1 MAPETG
7 TGPQDLPVDGR
18 RPPARVDEP
27 QLAGGAPGAEVTV
40 EGQEA
45 PRESGE
51 GGRGGGRRRSSYADR
66 DLTTGSI
73 RRNLA
78 FLAWPQV
85 VDGFLNTADQLLDI
99 FWAGRGIGSKA
110 IASIGVAQNYIMF
123 IRLGRQGIDMSMRAM
138 VARSVGAGDL
148 KTANHV
154 VLQAVTINLIL
165 AILTM
170 VPGIIFTG
178 FLLSL
183 LGVSPELAAMGKGYM
198 QVQFLA
204 SLTQGFRIMSGAA
217 LQASGD
223 TLTPMKATLTAR
235 LVDWILTPFFM
246 FGWWFFPHLG
256 LNGVAWVNTLS
267 GFIGFAINSYGLLA
281 GSSKLRLTFR
291 GYYPDFPLMG
301 RMVKV
306 GLPASGVMAE
316 RSLTQLF
323 IIGIVAR
330 FGDYAVAAWS
340 LTRRVEQVALLGGQG
355 LGNACGVIAGQSI
368 GAGKPERARETV
380 RWAMAYAIPIIAILG
395 ALFLA
400 FPTPFLSIF
409 NSEPELLAVAATWV
423 RILVLSFFIAAPA
436 QIFQQTFQIS
446 GDTVAPMVVVF
457 ATMWLV
463 EIPAAAILS
472 GVAQGWS
479 IFGWSPPL
487 PAITSL
493 GQFGV
498 AWAVVLGMS
507 SRLLMYT
514 PYFFWGPWMHKDIL
528 GERRGGSDGGD

>member
-1 MAPETG
+1 M
-7 TGPQDLPVDGR
+7 
-18 RPPARVDEP
+18 
-27 QLAGGAPGAEVTV
+27 AGGAPGAEATL
-40 EGQEA
+40 EERET
-45 PRESGE
+45 PREPG
-51 GGRGGGRRRSSYADR
+51 GGRGGRRRSAYASR

-73 RRNLA
+73 PRNLA

-85 VDGFLNTADQLLDI
+85 TDGALNNLDQLLDI
-99 FWAGRGIGSKA
+99 FWAGRGIGAKA

-148 KTANHV
+148 RTANHV
-154 VLQAVTINLIL
+154 VLQAVTINFIL
-165 AILTM
+165 ALLTM

-183 LGVSPELAAMGKGYM
+183 LGVSSELIAVGKGYM
-198 QVQFLA
+198 QIQFLA

-217 LQASGD
+217 LQAAGD

-235 LVDWILTPFFM
+235 VMDWVLTPILM
-246 FGWWFFPHLG
+246 FGWLGFPALG

-267 GFIGFAINSYGLLA
+267 GFVGFAINSYGLFT
-281 GSSKLRLTFR
+281 GSSRLRLTFR

-301 RMVKV
+301 RMVKL
-306 GLPASGVMAE
+306 GLPASGTMAE
-316 RSLTQLF
+316 RALTQLF

-330 FGDYAVAAWS
+330 FGDYALAAWS
-340 LTRRVEQVALLGGQG
+340 LTRRVEQVAMLGGQG

-368 GAGKPERARETV
+368 GAGRPERARETV
-380 RWAMAYAIPIIAILG
+380 RWAMAYVIPLMLVMG
-395 ALFLA
+395 LLFFT
-400 FPTPFLSIF
+400 FPRFFLSIF
-409 NSEPELLAVAATWV
+409 NQEPELLAVADTWL
-423 RILVLSFFIAAPA
+423 RILVVSFLVLAPA

-457 ATMWLV
+457 LTMWFV
-463 EIPAAAILS
+463 EIPTAAILS

-479 IFGWSPPL
+479 IFGWTPPL

-498 AWAVVLGMS
+498 AWAVVFGMGV
-507 SRLLMYT
+507 RLLLYT

-528 GERRGGSDGGD
+528 GERRGGGGGGGGD

>member
-1 MAPETG
+1 MAQEAG
-7 TGPQDLPVDGR
+7 AGPQPVG
-18 RPPARVDEP
+18 
-27 QLAGGAPGAEVTV
+27 
-40 EGQEA
+40 
-45 PRESGE
+45 
-51 GGRGGGRRRSSYADR
+51 GGGRRRSDYATR
-66 DLTTGSI
+66 DLTTGSTP
-73 RRNLA
+73 RNLA

-85 VDGFLNTADQLLDI
+85 VDGTLNTLDQLLDI
-99 FWAGRGIGSKA
+99 FWAGRGIGARA

-148 KTANHV
+148 RMANHV
-154 VLQAVTINLIL
+154 VLQAVTINLVL
-165 AILTM
+165 ALLTM
-170 VPGIIFTG
+170 APGILFTE

-183 LGVSPELAAMGKGYM
+183 LGVSPELVAMGKGYM
-198 QVQFLA
+198 QIQFLA

-235 LVDWILTPFFM
+235 VVDWILTPFFM
-246 FGWWFFPHLG
+246 FGWLGFPALG

-267 GFIGFAINSYGLLA
+267 GFIGFAINSYGLLT

-301 RMVKV
+301 RMVKLGV
-306 GLPASGVMAE
+306 PASVTMAE

-330 FGDYAVAAWS
+330 FGDYALAAWS
-340 LTRRVEQVALLGGQG
+340 LTRRMEQIAMLGGQG
-355 LGNACGVIAGQSI
+355 LGNACGVISGQSI
-368 GAGKPERARETV
+368 GAGRPERARQTV
-380 RWAMAYAIPIIAILG
+380 QWAMAYLFPIMAILG
-395 ALFLA
+395 LFFLA
-400 FPTPFLSIF
+400 FPVFFLSIF
-409 NSEPELLAVAATWV
+409 NQEPELLAVGTIWL
-423 RILVLSFFIAAPA
+423 RILVVSFFLAGPA
-436 QIFQQTFQIS
+436 QVFQQTFQIS

-457 ATMWLV
+457 ITMWLV
-463 EIPAAAILS
+463 EIPLAAILS

-479 IFGWSPPL
+479 IFGWTPPL
-487 PAITSL
+487 PVVMGL

-498 AWAVVLGMS
+498 AWAVVLGMGC
-507 SRLLMYT
+507 RLLMYV

-528 GERRGGSDGGD
+528 GERPSGARMSD